1 MFLEYAVDKHGS
13 LVHIDGVP
21 RGKVAGLFCSYCGG
35 NLIARKGAVLSHHFA
50 HAENTC
56 RPVSRDADII
66 RLPMYERFSLSLVGR
81 EWKAL
86 KYFHDKRKLPR
97 QRWLFNR
104 LYNQDLLYYDSMTK
118 RHELTTK
125 GKIPFG
131 QATLAEFAPV
141 QDDLI
146 MEKHNT
152 LSQRLDHDYA
162 NEDEKRI
169 YENDLRLY
177 RAQLQRVHS
186 AVLYF
191 LAIDHDAGQLSK
203 IGVTTRT
210 LGERITEIQRDLA
223 GYYQQVTITPLLT
236 LTNRGAVESYF
247 KFRYK
252 ADNINVGT
260 LTEYFNFTDSG
271 AVVAELQ
278 ALGNRELSEFDQII
292 LAET

>member
-13 LVHIDGVP
+13 LVHVDAVP
-21 RGKVAGLFCSYCGG
+21 RGKVTGLFCPYCGG
-35 NLIARKGAVLSHHFA
+35 DLIARKGAILAHHFA
-50 HAENTC
+50 HAGETC

-86 KYFHDKRKLPR
+86 QHFHNKRKLPR
-97 QRWLFNR
+97 NRRIFNQ
-104 LYNQDLLYYDSMTK
+104 LYSHELVYYDRETK
-118 RHELTTK
+118 RHELTIK

-131 QATLAEFAPV
+131 EATLADFAPV

-146 MEKHNT
+146 MEKHT
-152 LSQRLDHDYA
+152 MLERRLKQDYA
-162 NEDEKRI
+162 NADEKHI

-191 LAIDHDAGQLSK
+191 LKIDFNAGELYK

-210 LGERITEIQRDLA
+210 LDERITEIQHDLA
-223 GYYQQVTITPLLT
+223 EYYPQATITPMLT
-236 LTNRGAVESYF
+236 LNNRGAVESYF

-252 ADNINVGT
+252 ADNSKVGT
-260 LTEYFNFTDSG
+260 LTEYFKFTDADAIVS
-271 AVVAELQ
+271 ELQ
-278 ALGNRELSEFDQII
+278 TLGDRTLSEFDQI
-292 LAET
+292 LLDET